1 MMLHI
6 LIVKIQLKE
15 LFQIKKFKN
24 RANEIAKTDKYDG
37 YQRGLES
44 MVNKFFNNKTG
55 SEASG
60 NENLSEKLQKPVN
73 EKFQKKESL
82 CQI

>member
-1 MMLHI
+1 MLK
-6 LIVKIQLKE
+6 LI
-15 LFQIKKFKN
+15 N
-24 RANEIAKTDKYDG
+24 DG

-60 NENLSEKLQKPVN
+60 NENLSEKLQKPVI

-82 CQI
+82 C